1 MCLDAQAEEQCGY
14 SAMVKAALQL
24 SSVGIEEEITCE
36 SERFD
41 GGNSNAISRVQER
54 WIVQCLGPAE
64 AKSRQPE
71 IAVVAPSSTSMLS
84 YSLLRTDT
92 CLSCLCK
99 TVLVHSAVLILGY
112 GR

>member
-1 MCLDAQAEEQCGY
+1 
-14 SAMVKAALQL
+14 MVKAALQL

-54 WIVQCLGPAE
+54 WIVQGLGPAE
-64 AKSRQPE
+64 ARSRQPE